1 MGGGDTGQDAAR
13 TGRAGPLLLGD
24 IKDPV
29 LRLPALKGLTHPA
42 TGQPLD
48 AWIRGLPRAR
58 RVRGRWQVRAVGA
71 DPLQV
76 FADAGVIFEAEL
88 ADAVGSVAGP
98 LVDLDPGDTT
108 TAVVWPRLTG
118 LQHTLQMCL
127 DTLGADDFRDRVTV
141 TDPAL
146 RLPVELAGVL
156 PFPRTRRIE
165 DVLVPPAVWRLPAT
179 PPPVAAA
186 ATRLAASLGAS
197 PDTDSADVDVLAGWA
212 GPVPDWFAVSLDPH
226 QKAGALAAAAGHT
239 LIADPPGLGKTHCVL
254 AALAIT
260 GSTRSVIVTPP
271 HPVISHW
278 EREVTRCGLAEHS
291 GTGGRVLVLDAR
303 QRDPVLPPCG
313 VLLVPD
319 TLLAARPELVDR
331 IAEWRPIAFAVD
343 EAHRIKTWDSLRSR
357 AVRRLA
363 RQCTGIRMA
372 ATGTPMLS
380 NVVEMVP
387 MLAVTGH
394 LDTVFGGR
402 RSFQAAYAREN
413 RFGGWVN
420 RSREL
425 PRLRAL
431 LDQRVWVRRPKV
443 MGVAKTRRVAFID
456 PDRQVLAE
464 ANRDA
469 YRTIDTF
476 LRRQRGRTGA
486 WPDRDTCLTWV
497 RGQMGLTTQ
506 LRRAAGLA
514 KAAVIARRAADWVTA
529 QTRPGPHGERICVR
543 PLIVW
548 TWHREV
554 ADEIAHVVSVL
565 AGDGSP
571 GPAVGVITGA
581 TPGQQRTRLCDEY
594 QAGRLPLLVCS
605 IPTVGVGVTLT
616 RGCDAWLAETSWTPS
631 ELSQAEDRQHRRGQ
645 RRDVEVT
652 TFIGVGTLDER
663 VQDTLGRKAEDLDR
677 ILAGGD
683 NQVAVLGRSS
693 RAEQAD
699 LLYGVVAD
707 RIAALD
713 AVGRTPGRSA

>member
-1 MGGGDTGQDAAR
+1 M
-13 TGRAGPLLLGD
+13 LLGD
-24 IKDPV
+24 VTDPV
-29 LRLPALKGLTHPA
+29 LRLPSLKGLTHPA

-71 DPLQV
+71 DSV
-76 FADAGVIFEAEL
+76 RVMADAGLIFDPGFRE
-88 ADAVGSVAGP
+88 AVGSVAAP
-98 LVDLDPGDTT
+98 LVDLDPGDHS
-108 TAVVWPRLTG
+108 TALVWPRLTG
-118 LQHTLQMCL
+118 LRHTLQECL
-127 DTLGADDFRDRVTV
+127 DTLGSADFRDRVTV
-141 TDPAL
+141 AGAAL
-146 RLPVELAGVL
+146 RLPADLAGIL

-165 DVLVPPAVWRLPAT
+165 DVLAPPAAWRLPA
-179 PPPVAAA
+179 PPPTVADA

-197 PDTDSADVDVLAGWA
+197 PDGDPADVDLLAGWA
-212 GPVPDWFAVSLDPH
+212 GPVPDWFDVSLDPH
-226 QKAGALAAAAGHT
+226 QKVGALTAAAGHT
-239 LIADPPGLGKTHCVL
+239 LLADPPGLGKTLCVL

-260 GSTRSVIVTPP
+260 GSARSVIVTPP

-291 GTGGRVLVLDAR
+291 GPGGRVLVLDAR
-303 QRDPVLPPCG
+303 LRDPVLPPSG
-313 VLLVPD
+313 VVLVPD

-331 IAEWRPIAFAVD
+331 IADWRPVGFAVD

-363 RQCTGIRMA
+363 RQCSGVRLA

-394 LDTVFGGR
+394 LDAVFGGR
-402 RSFQAAYAREN
+402 RSFQATFAREN

-425 PRLRAL
+425 PRLREL
-431 LDQRVWVRRPKV
+431 LDQHVWVRRPKV
-443 MGVAKTRRVAFID
+443 MDVRKTRRVAFID
-456 PDRQVLAE
+456 PDRPVLAE
-464 ANRDA
+464 ANREA
-469 YRTIDTF
+469 YRTIDRF
-476 LRRQRGRTGA
+476 LRRHQAHTGA

-514 KAAVIARRAADWVTA
+514 KAPAIARKAADWVTA
-529 QTRPGPHGERICVR
+529 HTHPGPEGQEVCDR

-548 TWHREV
+548 TWHRQV
-554 ADEIAHVVSVL
+554 ADAIAHAVTGL
-565 AGDGSP
+565 AGDGP
-571 GPAVGVITGA
+571 ARPAVGVITGA
-581 TPGQQRTRLCDEY
+581 TPGKQRTRLCDEY

-616 RGCDAWLAETSWTPS
+616 RGCDAWLAETSWTPA
-631 ELSQAEDRQHRRGQ
+631 EISQAEDRNHRRGQ
-645 RRDVEVT
+645 TRDVVIT
-652 TFIGVGTLDER
+652 TFIGLGTLDER

-677 ILAGGD
+677 VLAGGD
-683 NQVAVLGRSS
+683 NQVAVLTRSS

-699 LLYGVVAD
+699 LLYSVIGD
-707 RIAALD
+707 RIEHLD
-713 AVGRTPGRSA
+713 PESRRTA